1 MKMSSLQGCNGPAEQ
16 TILAATTRVLEPAL
30 SERRQGPRFTPKP
43 YFLPTSAFREE
54 ELWAGES
61 RLIACFTGG
70 SWRRDLMAANAKGST
85 KKVGRLI
92 RSARMERGLTQKDL
106 ARKLGVRS
114 GSYVGMLE
122 SGLCKGVGVGRLEEI
137 ATFLDVHGVDRYRW
151 LAAAG
156 HLPPGLLGALMK
168 SPDQWDDILGLLGG
182 GAPRSSRGRRRARA

>member
-1 MKMSSLQGCNGPAEQ
+1 MDGLSRLFSDPREGIRTA
-16 TILAATTRVLEPAL
+16 LAP
-30 SERRQGPRFTPKP
+30 RRRRGPRTTPKLSFFT
-43 YFLPTSAFREE
+43 YLSVREE
-54 ELWAGES
+54 ELWAGAG
-61 RLIACFTGG
+61 RPLGCCIDGL
-70 SWRRDLMAANAKGST
+70 WRRDLMAAKGST

-156 HLPPGLLGALMK
+156 HLPPGLMGALMRY
-168 SPDQWDDILGLLGG
+168 PDQWDDVLGLLGTS
-182 GAPRSSRGRRRARA
+182 APRSSARPRRRARA

>member
-1 MKMSSLQGCNGPAEQ
+1 MHLPGRLFSGVNEGLESAPAP
-16 TILAATTRVLEPAL
+16 R
-30 SERRQGPRFTPKP
+30 RRQGPRTPQTKFIYP
-43 YFLPTSAFREE
+43 PHVREE
-54 ELWAGES
+54 ELWAGDG
-61 RLIACFTGG
+61 RLFPAVSDGPR
-70 SWRRDLMAANAKGST
+70 RRDLMAANAKGST

-156 HLPPGLLGALMK
+156 HLPHSLLGALMK
-168 SPDQWDDILGLLGG
+168 SPDQWDDVLGLLGTSG
-182 GAPRSSRGRRRARA
+182 PRGARARKRARA

>member
-1 MKMSSLQGCNGPAEQ
+1 MRAPSGLFSNL
-16 TILAATTRVLEPAL
+16 TRVSCRRARSAPAGGL
-30 SERRQGPRFTPKP
+30 VPPKPSFIYLPQRQERRSCGRMTAGKSRRIAGPWP
-43 YFLPTSAFREE
+43 
-54 ELWAGES
+54 
-61 RLIACFTGG
+61 
-70 SWRRDLMAANAKGST
+70 RDLMTANAKGST

-156 HLPPGLLGALMK
+156 HLPPGLLGALIK
-168 SPDQWDDILGLLGG
+168 SPDQWDDVLGLLGTSG
-182 GAPRSSRGRRRARA
+182 PRSSRSRKRARA

>member
-1 MKMSSLQGCNGPAEQ
+1 MDLPGRLFSGLNEGLESAPAP
-16 TILAATTRVLEPAL
+16 R
-30 SERRQGPRFTPKP
+30 RRQGPRTPQTKFIHP
-43 YFLPTSAFREE
+43 PHIREE
-54 ELWAGES
+54 ELWSGS
-61 RLIACFTGG
+61 GRLFPAV
-70 SWRRDLMAANAKGST
+70 SDRPRRRDLMTANAKGST

-156 HLPPGLLGALMK
+156 HLPHSLLGALMK
-168 SPDQWDDILGLLGG
+168 SPDKWDDVLGLLGTSG
-182 GAPRSSRGRRRARA
+182 PRGDRARNRARA

>member
-1 MKMSSLQGCNGPAEQ
+1 MDRLSRLFSQLNEG
-16 TILAATTRVLEPAL
+16 LEPAL
-30 SERRQGPRFTPKP
+30 APEAAARASYTPNQVYFT
-43 YFLPTSAFREE
+43 YLNVREE
-54 ELWAGES
+54 ELWAGDG
-61 RLIACFTGG
+61 RQLHCRTVGPR
-70 SWRRDLMAANAKGST
+70 RRDLMAANAKGST

-168 SPDQWDDILGLLGG
+168 YPDQWDDVLGLLGTSG
-182 GAPRSSRGRRRARA
+182 PRSSRSRKRARA

>member
-1 MKMSSLQGCNGPAEQ
+1 MDGLSRLFSDSCEGIRAGARL
-16 TILAATTRVLEPAL
+16 TATVRA
-30 SERRQGPRFTPKP
+30 SYHPKP
-43 YFLPTSAFREE
+43 SLFTYLSVREE
-54 ELWAGES
+54 ELWAGAG
-61 RLIACFTGG
+61 RPFGCCIDGP
-70 SWRRDLMAANAKGST
+70 WRRDLMAAKGST

-156 HLPPGLLGALMK
+156 HLPPGLMGALMK
-168 SPDQWDDILGLLGG
+168 SPDQWDDVLGLLGTSG
-182 GAPRSSRGRRRARA
+182 PRSSRSRRRARA

>member
-1 MKMSSLQGCNGPAEQ
+1 MHLRGGLFSESNEGLESARAPRRRLRGLVLPQ
-16 TILAATTRVLEPAL
+16 TKFYLPTST
-30 SERRQGPRFTPKP
+30 SERRSCGRVTAGYFPCCTDGPR
-43 YFLPTSAFREE
+43 
-54 ELWAGES
+54 
-61 RLIACFTGG
+61 
-70 SWRRDLMAANAKGST
+70 RRDLMAANAKGST

-168 SPDQWDDILGLLGG
+168 YPDQWDDVLGLLGT
-182 GAPRSSRGRRRARA
+182 GAPRGARSRKRARA

>member
-1 MKMSSLQGCNGPAEQ
+1 MGLPGGLFSELERVSSRRPPQGDGLRPFSTQ
-16 TILAATTRVLEPAL
+16 PRSFSLPQRQ
-30 SERRQGPRFTPKP
+30 ERRSCGRAPPVF
-43 YFLPTSAFREE
+43 
-54 ELWAGES
+54 AGGTDGS
-61 RLIACFTGG
+61 RQP
-70 SWRRDLMAANAKGST
+70 DLMAAKGST

-168 SPDQWDDILGLLGG
+168 SPDQWDDVLGLLGG
-182 GAPRSSRGRRRARA
+182 PPRSSRGARRRGRA

>member
-1 MKMSSLQGCNGPAEQ
+1 M
-16 TILAATTRVLEPAL
+16 
-30 SERRQGPRFTPKP
+30 
-43 YFLPTSAFREE
+43 
-54 ELWAGES
+54 
-61 RLIACFTGG
+61 
-70 SWRRDLMAANAKGST
+70 MAANAKGST

-168 SPDQWDDILGLLGG
+168 YPDQWDDVLGLLGTG
-182 GAPRSSRGRRRARA
+182 GPRSARSRKRGRA